1 MLNGLK
7 SALRRR
13 PLAAYRLKRL
23 KQAVVTLKVGLS
35 GERPFDDRPITKR
48 DLMRTVEE
56 AKSKTTGQVVV
67 LTDDAELLRYCNS
80 RNVSAR
86 LIGPGTDIPT
96 NIGLAVYAINKFS
109 NGREVIDWLF
119 DNRIPFLA
127 VGVDHPSSILTE
139 DAAAEKAIRDAWQ
152 EQLREGWEKFD
163 LHVGG
168 DFENLFQSIAA
179 TKDIP
184 GDYLE
189 IGVFHGSSADATLR
203 YMVNAGIRRRCIF
216 IDAFDG
222 FAYDAAVKSAD
233 RRWQG
238 THTDVV
244 QERTT
249 ARLMRHA
256 NGTVQVEVRK
266 GDICAPDALSG
277 IDRICV
283 ANIDVDLYEAI
294 IAAADHVMPKLSIG
308 GVILIEDAG
317 HGVSLVGARAA
328 VDVILRRH
336 PGLFHYRTFS
346 GQHMLI
352 KTGAGARMAS

>member
-1 MLNGLK
+1 MLHALK
-7 SALRRR
+7 SALRRN
-13 PLAAYRLKRL
+13 PLVAYRLKRL
-23 KQAVVTLKVGLS
+23 KQAAVTLKVGLS
-35 GERPFDDRPITKR
+35 GKQPFDDRPITKR
-48 DLMRTVEE
+48 DLIRTIKE
-56 AKSKTTGQVVV
+56 AESKTKDKIVV
-67 LTDDAELLRYCNS
+67 LTDDPELFRYCES
-80 RNVSAR
+80 RSIAAA
-86 LIGPGTDIPT
+86 LITPGSDIPKS
-96 NIGLAVYAINKFS
+96 IGMAIYAINKYS
-109 NGREVIDWLF
+109 NGRDVINWLF
-119 DNRIPFLA
+119 ANRIPFLA

-139 DAAAEKAIRDAWQ
+139 DASAERAIRDAWQ
-152 EQLREGWEKFD
+152 EQLRDGWEKFD

-168 DFENLFQSIAA
+168 DFENLFQAVSA
-179 TKDIP
+179 TRDIP
-184 GDYLE
+184 GDYVE

-203 YMVNAGIRRRCIF
+203 YMVNAGIRRRCVF

-222 FAYDAAVKSAD
+222 FAYDAAVNSAD

-238 THTDVV
+238 THTDVI

-249 ARLMRHA
+249 ARLMKHA
-256 NGTVQVEVRK
+256 NGDIKVEVRK
-266 GDICAPDALSG
+266 GDICAPDALTG
-277 IDRICV
+277 IEQICV

-328 VDVILRRH
+328 VDVIMQRH

-352 KTGAGARMAS
+352 KTGSRG